1 MNYIRINRIHEKDFD
16 SIVEEAGGSRIKTN
30 GAGSRGKNA
39 DYILNEAI
47 VELKLIREEGLV
59 KESRRKKV
67 AEMFRE
73 TQPDRPVVVLDPK
86 ILSKTK
92 LRKYY
97 NLLERPIHTAVR
109 TAAKQVHDTK
119 LRFGTDSTTVLMILN
134 DGYTALSMDEFREV
148 VGKTVRNDT
157 SKIDYAVA
165 GGIYYYSDR
174 FDSYFFSRFDLIP
187 VNVDKS
193 FPSYNALLDTWN
205 KWVEKYMTSVVL
217 GQQKSDDD
225 RLPLID
231 LNFEI
236 DGIEYVKTC
245 PPMGKP
251 SSFWPDGKRPR
262 ENSTGIEHCPPVA
275 TCFPKL
281 SITNWSKFQAAMP
294 DESKLQDEYAS
305 WLKWAKEQEQQG
317 GTDLQPFIAIDIEY
331 KNCIAWYRQADE
343 NLSFS
348 TLCHFAVEVFQ
359 KKIRSIMDGAINKM
373 ESNLLI
379 PSHIFLVT
387 EEIGQDKAFDISSIY
402 YINET
407 PGFERD
413 DIIIA
418 NERLFFEY
426 ALALASAYA
435 VRMGLEAVVYE
446 KNEKYAWT

>member
-1 MNYIRINRIHEKDFD
+1 MRINRIHEKDFD
-16 SIVEEAGGSRIKTN
+16 SIVKEAGGSRIRTN
-30 GAGSRGKNA
+30 GAGSKGKNA

-67 AEMFRE
+67 AEIFRE

-86 ILSKTK
+86 ILSKTE

-97 NLLERPIHTAVR
+97 NLLERPIQTAVR

-119 LRFGTDSTTVLMILN
+119 LRVGTDSTTVLMILN

-165 GGIYYYSDR
+165 GGIYYYSDS

-193 FPSYNALLDTWN
+193 FTSYNALLDTWN

-217 GQQKSDDD
+217 GQNKFDDD
-225 RLPLID
+225 RFPVID

-236 DGIEYVKTC
+236 DGIEYVKPC

-251 SSFWPDGKRPR
+251 SGFWLGGRRPR
-262 ENSTGIEHCPPVA
+262 ENTTGIESCPPVA

-281 SITNWSKFQAAMP
+281 SKKNWSKFKDTMP
-294 DESKLQDEYAS
+294 VEAKLQDDYVS
-305 WLKWAKEQEQQG
+305 WLTWAKEQEQLG
-317 GTDLQPFIAIDIEY
+317 GTKLQPFIAIDIKYED
-331 KNCIAWYRQADE
+331 CISWRRQADE

-348 TLCHFAVEVFQ
+348 TLCCFAVEVFET
-359 KKIRSIMDGAINKM
+359 KIRSIIDGAINKM
-373 ESNLLI
+373 ESNLII
-379 PSHIFLVT
+379 PSYIFLLT
-387 EEIGQDKAFDISSIY
+387 EKIGQDKAFDVSSIY
-402 YINET
+402 YINEM

-413 DIIIA
+413 DIIIE

-435 VRMGLEAVVYE
+435 VRMGLETVVYE
-446 KNEKYAWT
+446 KNEKHAWT

>member
-30 GAGSRGKNA
+30 EAGSKGKNA

-47 VELKLIREEGLV
+47 IELKLIREEGLV

-67 AEMFRE
+67 AEIFRE

-86 ILSKTK
+86 ILSKTE

-97 NLLERPIHTAVR
+97 NLLERPIQTAAR

-119 LRFGTDSTTVLMILN
+119 LRVGTDSTTVLIILN

-157 SKIDYAVA
+157 SNIDYAVA

-217 GQQKSDDD
+217 GQQKFDDD

-236 DGIEYVKTC
+236 DGIEYVKPC

-251 SSFWPDGKRPR
+251 SGFWPDGRRPR
-262 ENSTGIEHCPPVA
+262 ENTTGIESCPPVA

-281 SITNWSKFQAAMP
+281 SKTNWSKFKDTMP
-294 DESKLQDEYAS
+294 SEAKLQDDYES
-305 WLKWAKEQEQQG
+305 WLTWAKEQEQLV
-317 GTDLQPFIAIDIEY
+317 GTKLQPFIAIDIEY
-331 KNCIAWYRQADE
+331 EDCISWHRQADE

-348 TLCHFAVEVFQ
+348 TLCCFAVEVFET
-359 KKIRSIMDGAINKM
+359 KIRSIIDGATNKM
-373 ESNLLI
+373 ESNLVI
-379 PSHIFLVT
+379 PSYIFLLT
-387 EEIGQDKAFDISSIY
+387 EEIGQDKAFDVSSIY

-407 PGFERD
+407 LGFERD
-413 DIIIA
+413 YIVIA

-435 VRMGLEAVVYE
+435 VCMGLETVVYE
-446 KNEKYAWT
+446 KIEKYAWT

>member
-16 SIVEEAGGSRIKTN
+16 SIVEEAGGERIKPN
-30 GAGSRGKNA
+30 MSGSKGHSA

-47 VELKLIREEGLV
+47 IELKLVREEGLI

-67 AEMFRE
+67 AEIFRK
-73 TQPDRPVVVLDPK
+73 TQPDRPVVVLDSK
-86 ILSKTK
+86 ILSQKE

-97 NLLERPIHTAVR
+97 NLLEHPIQTAVR
-109 TAAKQVHDTK
+109 TAAKQVHDTN
-119 LRFGTDSTTVLMILN
+119 LRIGSDITRVLIILN
-134 DGYTALSMDEFREV
+134 DGYTALSMEEFHEI

-165 GGIYYYSDR
+165 EGIYYYSDR
-174 FDSYFFSRFDLIP
+174 FDNYFFPRFNLIP
-187 VNVDKS
+187 VNIDKP
-193 FPSYNALLDTWN
+193 FPSYNILLDSWN

-217 GQQKSDDD
+217 GQKKFDDD
-225 RLPLID
+225 RLPVID

-251 SSFWPDGKRPR
+251 SGFWPDGKRPR
-262 ENSTGIEHCPPVA
+262 ENTTGMERCPPVA

-281 SITNWSKFQAAMP
+281 SRTNWSKFKEIMS
-294 DESKLQDEYAS
+294 DESKLQDDYAS
-305 WLKWAKEQEQQG
+305 WLRWAKEQEQQG

-331 KNCIAWYRQADE
+331 EDFISWYRKAGE
-343 NLSFS
+343 SLSIF
-348 TLCHFAVEVFQ
+348 TLCCFAVAVFQ
-359 KKIRSIMDGAINKM
+359 TKISSIIEGAINKM
-373 ESNLLI
+373 ESNLVI
-379 PSHIFLVT
+379 PSHIFLLT
-387 EEIGQDKAFDISSIY
+387 EEIGQDRAFDISSIY

-407 PGFERD
+407 SGFERN
-413 DIIIA
+413 DIIVA
-418 NERLFFEY
+418 NQRLFFEY

-435 VRMGLEAVVYE
+435 VQMGIETVAYE